1 MPRKRRTPASKRIA
15 ETDLYR
21 PIYEHLVAQGYTV
34 RSEVEHCDITA
45 TRGDE
50 LVVVELKR
58 SFGTNLLVQAT
69 QRQKVAD
76 SVYVALPRPDE
87 WNQAWGRKLHLLK
100 RLELGLILVSF
111 DSGEPIVEV
120 VFHPVPFDRRQRKS
134 ARRAVLQEIES
145 RSGDFNEGG
154 SYRRKIATAYRE
166 NAIHIA
172 CCLDVFGPLSPRQL
186 RSLGTGPKTGSIL
199 YSDVYGWFD
208 RIGRGLY
215 GLRPQG
221 RTEIGHY
228 PRLARR
234 YRTLARERSSLLL
247 PTAEPK
253 SSPQPE

>member
-1 MPRKRRTPASKRIA
+1 MPRKRRTPASKRLA

-45 TRGDE
+45 TRHDE
-50 LVVVELKR
+50 LVVIELKR

-111 DSGEPIVEV
+111 DSGEPVVEV

-134 ARRAVLQEIES
+134 ARHLW
-145 RSGDFNEGG
+145 
-154 SYRRKIATAYRE
+154 
-166 NAIHIA
+166 H
-172 CCLDVFGPLSPRQL
+172 CLLL
-186 RSLGTGPKTGSIL
+186 RSP
-199 YSDVYGWFD
+199 YAPP
-208 RIGRGLY
+208 
-215 GLRPQG
+215 PQG
-221 RTEIGHY
+221 HPSFPGRHNFIIHFRTFSAGC
-228 PRLARR
+228 
-234 YRTLARERSSLLL
+234 
-247 PTAEPK
+247 
-253 SSPQPE
+253 